1 MTESLCCRKFPSH
14 PKKCSSLGASAR
26 RGSARGTA
34 SMLEPVISGLA
45 KSILRNFLRVLARR
59 RMGSMGCLRPLI
71 WQRSVAQERVEFAE
85 NFYQIAGKS
94 RSRRGGG
101 SPFAPYN
108 PRQNLVPVLGSDR
121 PAGMLRPFSFLRS
134 VPVAYVAPAQTLF
147 LFGDRKSTRLNS
159 SHPSISYAVFCLK
172 KKSIDL

>member
-1 MTESLCCRKFPSH
+1 MSESLCCPQFPSH

-26 RGSARGTA
+26 RSSARGAA

-101 SPFAPYN
+101 SPFTKVFRELYP
-108 PRQNLVPVLGSDR
+108 L
-121 PAGMLRPFSFLRS
+121 LRYTSLRS
-134 VPVAYVAPAQTLF
+134 EEHTSELQSRGHLVC
-147 LFGDRKSTRLNS
+147 RL
-159 SHPSISYAVFCLK
+159 
-172 KKSIDL
+172 